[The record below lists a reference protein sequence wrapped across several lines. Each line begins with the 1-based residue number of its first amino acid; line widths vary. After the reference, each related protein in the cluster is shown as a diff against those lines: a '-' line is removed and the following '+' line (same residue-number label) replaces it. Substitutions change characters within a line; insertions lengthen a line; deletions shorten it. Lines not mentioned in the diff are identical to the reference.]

1 LLLVAD
7 NTPLPS
13 VKSWLAGRL
22 AIFYHKIASKSSSCP
37 TLAKVKELDFARVL
51 FPIVP
56 VQQHRERIPKGRV
69 AAIDLRIGLRMLGQ
83 EGRKLLAEYITIK
96 LQQASKNTAQQ

>member
-1 LLLVAD
+1 LLTSEHPEPRIVLSE
-7 NTPLPS
+7 TSIPS
-13 VKSWLAGRL
+13 
-22 AIFYHKIASKSSSCP
+22 
-37 TLAKVKELDFARVL
+37 VL

-69 AAIDLRIGLRMLGQ
+69 AAIDLRIGLSMLGQ

>member
-1 LLLVAD
+1 LLTSENPEPHLV
-7 NTPLPS
+7 PS
-13 VKSWLAGRL
+13 ETS
-22 AIFYHKIASKSSSCP
+22 IPS
-37 TLAKVKELDFARVL
+37 VL

-69 AAIDLRIGLRMLGQ
+69 AAIDLRIGLSMLGQ

-96 LQQASKNTAQQ
+96 LQQAATNTAHQ

>member
-1 LLLVAD
+1 MLTSEHPKPRTVLSETS
-7 NTPLPS
+7 TPTTP
-13 VKSWLAGRL
+13 
-22 AIFYHKIASKSSSCP
+22 
-37 TLAKVKELDFARVL
+37 RVL

-69 AAIDLRIGLRMLGQ
+69 AAIDLRIGLSMLGQ

-96 LQQASKNTAQQ
+96 LQQASKNTPQQ